1 MVLGYFGF
9 DRTVCGD
16 SIRKKNRKWWY
27 ELRQERRGD
36 IETERSVH
44 DGRLKK
50 IYLAPDWTNIFRRVL
65 AHSFQSQI
73 MDGWMA
79 GSAAYK
85 EGTQTGKW
93 REGILLRGHQCHKR
107 NVTTDFHLLPN
118 S

>member
-44 DGRLKK
+44 DG
-50 IYLAPDWTNIFRRVL
+50 
-65 AHSFQSQI
+65 
-73 MDGWMA
+73 
-79 GSAAYK
+79 
-85 EGTQTGKW
+85 
-93 REGILLRGHQCHKR
+93 
-107 NVTTDFHLLPN
+107 
-118 S
+118 